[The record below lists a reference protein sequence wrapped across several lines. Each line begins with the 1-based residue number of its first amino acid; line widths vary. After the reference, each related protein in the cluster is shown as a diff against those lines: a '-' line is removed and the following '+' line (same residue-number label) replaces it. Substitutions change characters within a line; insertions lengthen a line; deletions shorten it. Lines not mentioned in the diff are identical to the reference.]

1 MCAAVASNLFDQSL
15 LEIVQKNL
23 KRAERDNDLIYHHDV
38 PAGSALP
45 PIAAANLVSSVPPAG
60 LNDPVSLIGSKHIF
74 GDLVGWGAK
83 EAISQFL
90 HCSLLSQ

>member
-1 MCAAVASNLFDQSL
+1 MALQSL

-38 PAGSALP
+38 PAASALP
-45 PIAAANLVSSVPPAG
+45 PIAPANLVTSTPPPG
-60 LNDPVSLIGSKHIF
+60 FLDPVALIGPNRMIF

-83 EAISQFL
+83 EAISAL
-90 HCSLLSQ
+90 PVLSLVQKAN